1 MYISN
6 LSKVFGN
13 LNIIFLVIGFAIV
26 MHFVHPLNGLYFALR
41 WNIGISTVR
50 TYGILFGLLL
60 AVIPYII
67 SWSRKEFI

>member
-1 MYISN
+1 MSKLFKMFYN
-6 LSKVFGN
+6 LT
-13 LNIIFLVIGFAIV
+13 IIFLVIGFAIV

-41 WNIGISTVR
+41 WDIAISTVR

-67 SWSRKEFI
+67 SWSRKEFT

>member
-1 MYISN
+1 MSK
-6 LSKVFGN
+6 LSKVFDN
-13 LNIIFLVIGFAIV
+13 LTIIFLVIGFTIV

-41 WNIGISTVR
+41 LDISISTVR

-67 SWSRKEFI
+67 SWSRKEFT